1 MKKKELKKSAY
12 EYCLVCKLN
21 HDQGQRHK
29 YFPNHKKSLSSF
41 LSRFEIKL
49 SDVRFFLKTP
59 FRLSPEFASH
69 NRSNAIKHLASA
81 DHLKNLK
88 HFFWK
93 YGGDV
98 ERLDSYRILEA
109 DVAKWEKK
117 CKVQSV
123 SASSSLGPANDI
135 HNQVQYENFD
145 NFGNNNIHS
154 VESSSSIS
162 VLPLHSYTNEYQ
174 VSNSSYSG
182 SSDVSNLVSFPHDT
196 TVSLHDG
203 SCSDAHLWSSK
214 NLTLSEVN
222 KHYQLDS
229 GRTCTAN
236 GQSSGQGMYGTH
248 QNETTANKESHP
260 EGFQTLT
267 RISSIVTGD
276 SGGNV
281 HSGMLPP
288 WLEKPEDSGF
298 NVQIRPMV
306 RGGVFS
312 LKESAKSKK
321 LNPKRVGAAW
331 AEKRKME
338 LEMEKRGEIVQSYDD
353 KNWLPNFGRVWQS
366 GSRKESRKEFEKEKS
381 KLLMVENSPETNVNI
396 QPYISK
402 RMRRDQENKE
412 DAANYTSLDD
422 GLLAFFS
429 NAVAKQL
436 FHISCLHLF
445 PVAAEKLPRD

>member
-1 MKKKELKKSAY
+1 MRNMKKKEKKSAY
-12 EYCLVCKLN
+12 EYCFVCKLN

-29 YFPNHKKSLSSF
+29 YFPNHKKSLSAF

-59 FRLSPEFASH
+59 FPLSPEYSSH
-69 NRSNAIKHLASA
+69 NRFWCIFCDVQVNENDSSFACNAIKHLASA

-93 YGGDV
+93 CGGDV
-98 ERLDSYRILEA
+98 QRLDSYRLLEA

-117 CKVQSV
+117 CKVQSI
-123 SASSSLGPANDI
+123 SASSSPGPTNDI
-135 HNQVQYENFD
+135 HNQVQYGNFD

-174 VSNSSYSG
+174 VSNSSHSG

-196 TVSLHDG
+196 AVSLHAG
-203 SCSDAHLWSSK
+203 SCSGAHVWSSK
-214 NLTLSEVN
+214 NLTFSEDN
-222 KHYQLDS
+222 KHYHLDS

-236 GQSSGQGMYGTH
+236 GHSSGQGMYETH
-248 QNETTANKESHP
+248 QNERTVNEVSHP

-267 RISSIVTGD
+267 RISNIVFGD

-288 WLEKPEDSGF
+288 WLENPEDSGF
-298 NVQIRPMV
+298 KVQISPV
-306 RGGVFS
+306 VGGGVS
-312 LKESAKSKK
+312 LNESAKSKK

-338 LEMEKRGEIVQSYDD
+338 LEMEKRGEIVQGYGD

-402 RMRRDQENKE
+402 RMRRDRENE
-412 DAANYTSLDD
+412 DDTANHTS
-422 GLLAFFS
+422 
-429 NAVAKQL
+429 
-436 FHISCLHLF
+436 I
-445 PVAAEKLPRD
+445 